1 MTDAPKLLSRE
12 ELTQALAQAL
22 SGIDRVD
29 EISGSMSAAYRLIRA
44 HIAALE
50 AERDVLKAAGALKV
64 NADVIAMILSEAGVR
79 DASYL
84 AVKIANE
91 LDPPNLPS
99 YDPMQVARF
108 YLLLGKPDAPTAT
121 LSHEAARRVAE
132 FSAAYARGLEDAA
145 KVAEKSREHWRSAS
159 PQTEPW
165 TPEQMTMRLTEA
177 DYLAAAIRALK
188 PGEAE

>member
-12 ELTQALAQAL
+12 HLDSLLESLRDHAAEGAL
-22 SGIDRVD
+22 G
-29 EISGSMSAAYRLIRA
+29 GSLFNEQKAVRAIRA

-50 AERDVLKAAGALKV
+50 AERDVLKATGALKV

-145 KVAEKSREHWRSAS
+145 LWHESAALFLSWSAEIEFHERS
-159 PQTEPW
+159 
-165 TPEQMTMRLTEA
+165 
-177 DYLAAAIRALK
+177 AAAIRSLK
-188 PGEAE
+188 LGGSDQ